1 VESGQDRWD
10 AEKAEW
16 QELCLAV
23 RVLKGNDPFEIV
35 KEQMVRSFL
44 RLNGFIAILVLAASV
59 AQAQTTDP
67 QSTDPDEITDTL
79 ARAKA
84 KGKLVACSDPWNYP
98 YAVQNSDPPGFDVE
112 IVREIAK
119 LGGMS
124 LEMYWSN
131 TATRGGTSRAF
142 RESILRNRCDV
153 FVGMS
158 DGGEDDMLM
167 GRLAFTK
174 PYLGAGYVL
183 VVQGRAE
190 KLKTLEELKQA
201 NIKVGVA
208 MSTPIDDYLFSN
220 GIPRDLF
227 LDNRRILQA
236 MAKGDI
242 DASMVW
248 ATAIGLAKK
257 EHPDAKFH
265 MVEGY
270 VPVEGQR
277 WNLNFVVRK
286 QDKTL
291 TEFIDKSV
299 QELLANGKI
308 RKIVE
313 SYGVPFYP
321 PFS

>member
-1 VESGQDRWD
+1 M
-10 AEKAEW
+10 
-16 QELCLAV
+16 
-23 RVLKGNDPFEIV
+23 GNDPFQIV
-35 KEQMVRSFL
+35 KEQTVHKLF
-44 RLNGFIAILVLAASV
+44 RLTGFMLMLVLAAS
-59 AQAQTTDP
+59 AARAQT
-67 QSTDPDEITDTL
+67 QATDPDEISDTL
-79 ARAKA
+79 ERAKA

-98 YAVQNSDPPGFDVE
+98 YAEQNTDPPGFDIE
-112 IVREIAK
+112 IIREIAK

-158 DGGEDDMLM
+158 DGGDDDMLM

-174 PYLGAGYVL
+174 PYLGVGYVL

-190 KLKTLEELKQA
+190 SMKTLEELKQA
-201 NIKVGVA
+201 NIKVGVP

-220 GIPRDLF
+220 NIPRDLF
-227 LDNRRILQA
+227 LDNRRIFQA
-236 MAKGDI
+236 MAKGEI
-242 DASMVW
+242 DASMVSVPG
-248 ATAIGLAKK
+248 IGLARR
-257 EHPDAKFH
+257 EHPGAKFH

-291 TEFIDKSV
+291 SDFIDKSV
-299 QELLANGKI
+299 QELLDNGKMK
-308 RKIVE
+308 RIVE